1 MSPRP
6 TSRPP
11 RFRILALGAL
21 SLALLIG
28 CLPLGSGPS
37 QGISSRRFHGWRNA
51 WQLSN
56 GLVRVTCVA
65 GIGGRV
71 LDYSLG
77 ETNLLFIGRDALGA
91 RPGSRRAG
99 PRPFFGGH
107 FARLH
112 PERKWVAGA
121 ASRLSALVCGEYEA
135 RPIAVQ
141 DGPLTLLL
149 TSPPDLATRTVLK
162 RKIELFPSSTRL
174 RVTTTLRNADVG
186 PADWGIQ
193 SVVQLKGSSR
203 RDGIT
208 RRDDQPS
215 GRIRLYVPADPRG
228 GVRVLGE
235 RSSSGARQW
244 DSASLPGILVLRYS
258 RQLSKAQVRPSLPW
272 VALSEGASGCVFVQ
286 KARCERKD
294 ILAAGPPL
302 IPYPFVEI
310 SCFGPVATLRPA
322 QETTL
327 VEEWFACV
335 CGGPVLDVTEAG
347 VVARPLS
354 LSRGEG
360 KLWVEGRF
368 GVFYLGK
375 AAVVFRDAQGKA
387 LRHLECG
394 AVGPLEPL
402 ELNRQ
407 VELPRGTARIALQVS
422 DQSGKHVGNLGV
434 IVLGG

>member
-6 TSRPP
+6 ASPHPHLR
-11 RFRILALGAL
+11 LAGLGLL
-21 SLALLIG
+21 SLALG
-28 CLPLGSGPS
+28 CVPFRPGPQEGVS
-37 QGISSRRFHGWRNA
+37 PRNFHGWHDA

-56 GLVRVTCVA
+56 GLVSVTCVA

-121 ASRLSALVCGEYEA
+121 ASRLSTLVFGEYET

-174 RVTTTLRNADVG
+174 RVTNTLRNADVG

-208 RRDDQPS
+208 RRDDQPA

-235 RSSSGARQW
+235 RSSPGARQW
-244 DSASLPGILVLRYS
+244 DSTSLPGILVLRYS

-310 SCFGPVATLRPA
+310 SCFGPVATLRPG

-387 LRHLECG
+387 LRRLECG
-394 AVGPLEPL
+394 PVSPLEPL
-402 ELNRQ
+402 VLNRQ
-407 VELPRGTARIALQVS
+407 VELPRGTARIALEVS